1 MECGLVRRQSPAVTL
16 LVLKIL
22 LLLLLLLL
30 LLFIFNMILQYFCGF
45 LFLQTSSM
53 IQSFHQLKDF
63 IAS

>member
-16 LVLKIL
+16 LVLKI
-22 LLLLLLLL
+22 LLLLL